1 MPRKA
6 TMHEL
11 SLCQGLIRQV
21 LEIAHEHHA
30 ERVEQ
35 VVLRVGP
42 LSGVEPHRL
51 ADAFP
56 FATAGTRAEGAELI
70 IEAEPVHVR
79 CPGCGAETAATIQSL
94 ACADCGNPRTE
105 VLGGDEL
112 LLVSVQLSG
121 VPAITAH

>member
-1 MPRKA
+1 
-6 TMHEL
+6 MHEL

-21 LEIAHEHHA
+21 LEIAREHRA

-42 LSGVEPHRL
+42 LSGVEPNLL

-70 IEAEPVHVR
+70 IETDAVHVR
-79 CPGCGAETAATIQSL
+79 CLSCGAETEASPNSL
-94 ACADCGNPRTE
+94 ACADCGDLRTE
-105 VLGGDEL
+105 LLNGDEL

-121 VPAITAH
+121 MPQLATHH